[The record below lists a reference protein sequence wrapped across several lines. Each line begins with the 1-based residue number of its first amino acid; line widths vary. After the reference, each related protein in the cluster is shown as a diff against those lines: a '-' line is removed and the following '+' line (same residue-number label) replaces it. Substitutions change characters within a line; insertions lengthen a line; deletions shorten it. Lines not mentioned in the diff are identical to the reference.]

1 MGKGFK
7 ITLIILLSIIAIA
20 LTAILTLMLMRGTKF
35 NLKFNLKFSE
45 NLIEEKEI
53 VDIKD
58 LKIDT
63 NVADVDIETS
73 DEEKVTVQL
82 YCDECEDSKIKET
95 EEDIQIVLKDKKKT
109 FRLFSKGPR
118 IIVKVPKTYD
128 KNIGIKGDVADVDI
142 APLKDATLNLDLT
155 TGDLDASDLNKA
167 NIKVT
172 TGDIDIDNINDLVCK
187 ATTGDIKARSINNHL
202 EISVVTGDI
211 KIERVNLNES
221 SLIKTNTGDVKIEH
235 TNNIYIEGKTNIGK
249 ASINTNDRKSD
260 VVLSIESNVGDIK
273 VG

>member
-63 NVADVDIETS
+63 NVADIDIETGD
-73 DEEKVTVQL
+73 DEKITVKL

>member
-1 MGKGFK
+1 
-7 ITLIILLSIIAIA
+7 
-20 LTAILTLMLMRGTKF
+20 MLMRGTKF

-202 EISVVTGDI
+202 EISVVTGD
-211 KIERVNLNES
+211 
-221 SLIKTNTGDVKIEH
+221 TGDVKIEH